1 MWRVLPSHF
10 SPSIPT
16 AFSQLDLV
24 PWESFCLRA
33 VLPSSFKAFTEPCH
47 LNLTILLDVELR
59 VHEAYTTLRYH
70 TQTILAFKRQEK

>member
-1 MWRVLPSHF
+1 MASSPVSF
-10 SPSIPT
+10 SPNIPT

-24 PWESFCLRA
+24 PRQSFCLRA
-33 VLPSSFKAFTEPCH
+33 VLPASGAFTEPCH

-59 VHEAYTTLRYH
+59 VLEAYTTLRCH